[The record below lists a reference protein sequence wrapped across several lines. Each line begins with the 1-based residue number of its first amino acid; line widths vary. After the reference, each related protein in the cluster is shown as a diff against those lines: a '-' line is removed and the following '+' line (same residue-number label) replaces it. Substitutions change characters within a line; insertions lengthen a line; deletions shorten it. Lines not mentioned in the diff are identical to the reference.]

1 MVVFENW
8 CGLYKVDHR
17 AVKVFLDCL
26 VQQNLVQS
34 VSEEDVAESTVD
46 LLRVRLIYNLNQVTF
61 LKLFEAGE
69 YLLPW
74 DCGGEA
80 GFDLV

>member
-1 MVVFENW
+1 MVVFENR
-8 CGLYKVDHR
+8 CGLDEVGYRV
-17 AVKVFLDCL
+17 VKVFLNCL

-34 VSEEDVAESTVD
+34 VFEEDMAESTMD

-69 YLLPW
+69 
-74 DCGGEA
+74 
-80 GFDLV
+80 